1 MVDRY
6 PIHSFMTKIASA
18 FFLVLAI
25 VTLAY
30 PTLRLA

>member
-6 PIHSFMTKIASA
+6 LIHSFMIKVVSA

-30 PTLRLA
+30 STLRLA